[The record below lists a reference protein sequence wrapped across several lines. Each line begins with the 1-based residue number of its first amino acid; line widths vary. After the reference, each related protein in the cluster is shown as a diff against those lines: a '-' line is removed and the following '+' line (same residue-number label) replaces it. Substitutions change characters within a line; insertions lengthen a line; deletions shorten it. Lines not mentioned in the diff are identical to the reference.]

1 MIFSI
6 SNDSITRGTMDL
18 ANNKRALHDF
28 KILESFEA
36 GLVLTGAEVKS
47 VKAGQVSLKGSYVSV
62 KGNEVYLINANISK
76 YKAAS
81 IQGYDPMRRRKL
93 LLRKPE
99 IRRMGG
105 ILSQSGLT
113 ILPISLYTKGQL
125 VKISIGVA
133 TKKNKFDK
141 RQTMKKR
148 EAEREIQRRLK
159 DR

>member
-1 MIFSI
+1 
-6 SNDSITRGTMDL
+6 MDL

-28 KILESFEA
+28 KILENFEA

-47 VKAGQVSLKGSYVSV
+47 VKAGQVNLKGSYVSV
-62 KGNEVYLINANISK
+62 RGNEVYLVNANISK

-81 IQGYDPMRRRKL
+81 VNGYDPMRRRKL
-93 LLRKPE
+93 LLRKAE
-99 IRRMGG
+99 IRRITG

>member
-1 MIFSI
+1 M
-6 SNDSITRGTMDL
+6 

-47 VKAGQVSLKGSYVSV
+47 AKAGQVSLKGSYVSL
-62 KGNEVYLINANISK
+62 KGSEVYLIHANISR
-76 YKAAS
+76 YAKATLS
-81 IQGYDPMRRRKL
+81 GYDPMRPRKL
-93 LLRKPE
+93 LLRKAE
-99 IRRMGG
+99 IRRIIG

>member
-1 MIFSI
+1 
-6 SNDSITRGTMDL
+6 MDL
-18 ANNKRALHDF
+18 ANNKRVLHDF

-36 GLVLTGAEVKS
+36 GLVLSGQEVKAA
-47 VKAGQVSLKGSYVSV
+47 KASQVSLKGSYVTI
-62 KGNEVYLINANISK
+62 KNGEVYLVKATISPYKFAGNIS
-76 YKAAS
+76 A
-81 IQGYDPMRRRKL
+81 YDPVRSRKL

-99 IRRMGG
+99 IRRIVG

-125 VKISIGVA
+125 VKLSIGVA
-133 TKKNKFDK
+133 QKKNKFDK
-141 RQTMKKR
+141 RQTIKKR

>member
-1 MIFSI
+1 
-6 SNDSITRGTMDL
+6 MDL